1 MHDQNSKPTQVNT
14 VYLFIIKQ
22 GGTPV
27 KRWCKYLLLERLIIS
42 CMLLWCYT
50 CVFGYYLMPF
60 LVLDLRSSPV
70 SLAASLP
77 SASLVASPDC
87 SVICDDKDFFK
98 LVSGGGRWNNMMVV
112 FHFPPFTFQASGDMS
127 PQKAVALGKLKVRG
141 NFLLLQ
147 KLQGIFW
154 IHNHYPKLNQI
165 WFVYF
170 GLSLSKT

>member
-27 KRWCKYLLLERLIIS
+27 KRWCEYLLLERLIIS
-42 CMLLWCYT
+42 CMLHLCVWILLDAFPSIGSSIQSSIPGGISSLCEPCGFSRLFGHLWWQGLLQAGEWWWPMGQIWWLC
-50 CVFGYYLMPF
+50 FILH
-60 LVLDLRSSPV
+60 PV
-70 SLAASLP
+70 S
-77 SASLVASPDC
+77 
-87 SVICDDKDFFK
+87 
-98 LVSGGGRWNNMMVV
+98 
-112 FHFPPFTFQASGDMS
+112 FQASGDMS

-154 IHNHYPKLNQI
+154 FHNQYTKINQI